1 MDGTGWTVDL
11 VPQVVLDKPVGKSA
25 PTGNPTEDQINKM
38 LEGARPIVE
47 ANKCLRVQFHSVQA
61 CVVQEEFV
69 DLFNTFSVD
78 PPLLPKLLDAKGCF
92 PFLLVN
98 DSEWRATLPDF
109 QGGDWPELK
118 HYMLFSME
126 THINLLGIL
135 HSFEWIRNQGGD

>member
-1 MDGTGWTVDL
+1 MDGTSWTLDL
-11 VPQVVLDKPVGKSA
+11 IPRVVLDEPVRKA
-25 PTGNPTEDQINKM
+25 ALTGNPTEDQLNSI

-47 ANKCLRVQFHSVQA
+47 ATQCLRVEFHWVQA

-69 DLFNTFSVD
+69 ELFNTFTID
-78 PPLLPKLLDAKGCF
+78 PSLLPKLRGGRGCF

-98 DSEWRATLPDF
+98 DSEWRATLPDY

-126 THINLLGIL
+126 THVNLLGIL
-135 HSFEWIRNQGGD
+135 HSFEWIRNQAED